1 MNDIINVTFLENEI
15 KNIMCNYSFTEAIYC
30 DILKDTRKEI
40 EDFYGTGFFDDIKNE
55 QEGLYFEQWKNKL
68 SRYHMSVSDFISNT
82 IMAILSE
89 INNDTTIENDIHIYI
104 DTYNKVK
111 RQQDRI
117 ISTKQDII
125 RDCPEFKEVLENR
138 KRPPIYQ
145 QELCLSM
152 SEYNYMIEDA
162 TKLFYKLAIG
172 DNINNKHFSGEKL
185 NQIISCYKQ
194 VISYLKE
201 ERPYFI
207 QMMII
212 YHLEVEI
219 RFSMVFH
226 LLMPLKE
233 KNSNRQKCNMLSEA
247 KKIFNTYAI
256 RNNKKKYQN
265 IIYFGKNEYSKLLS
279 ECVLKEDI
287 NGMNRVF
294 DEMYTLIQAIFVIR
308 DSVMYKLK
316 ECHKEDYNEFIN
328 NTYTRLEKE
337 FNLKCFDSE
346 QGKSLLSQTD
356 IVMNEYMNFEAQQVK
371 ISHFIQLYSKE

>member
-1 MNDIINVTFLENEI
+1 
-15 KNIMCNYSFTEAIYC
+15 
-30 DILKDTRKEI
+30 
-40 EDFYGTGFFDDIKNE
+40 
-55 QEGLYFEQWKNKL
+55 
-68 SRYHMSVSDFISNT
+68 MSVSDFISNA
-82 IMAILSE
+82 IIAILSE
-89 INNDTTIENDIHIYI
+89 INNDTTIENDIPIYI

-125 RDCPEFKEVLENR
+125 RECPEFKEVLENR

-152 SEYNYMIEDA
+152 SEYNYMIEEA

-247 KKIFNTYAI
+247 KKIFN
-256 RNNKKKYQN
+256 
-265 IIYFGKNEYSKLLS
+265 EP
-279 ECVLKEDI
+279 
-287 NGMNRVF
+287 
-294 DEMYTLIQAIFVIR
+294 
-308 DSVMYKLK
+308 
-316 ECHKEDYNEFIN
+316 
-328 NTYTRLEKE
+328 
-337 FNLKCFDSE
+337 
-346 QGKSLLSQTD
+346 
-356 IVMNEYMNFEAQQVK
+356 
-371 ISHFIQLYSKE
+371 